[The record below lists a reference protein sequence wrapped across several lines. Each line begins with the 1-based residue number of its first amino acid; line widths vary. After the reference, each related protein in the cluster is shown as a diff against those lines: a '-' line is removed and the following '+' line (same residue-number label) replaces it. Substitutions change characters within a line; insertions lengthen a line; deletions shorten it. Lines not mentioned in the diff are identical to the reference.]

1 MLFCGG
7 MFPCL
12 DLHELGDLLIFLFFF
27 LIAVSQQ
34 TFDLFWTPYSIL
46 VC

>member
-12 DLHELGDLLIFLFFF
+12 DLHELGDLLVFL
-27 LIAVSQQ
+27 
-34 TFDLFWTPYSIL
+34 LFYIDCSLPADI
-46 VC
+46 